1 MLKGTVPACLSPV
14 HATKHVERII
24 SIQVAW
30 QKCEPETNHNSAVI
44 LEIFKGVASL
54 ASATVDGKVL
64 SFPVMAFHDEYA
76 QHLEHCKEERKDA
89 VFLLSDEQVIKQLVP
104 LALDLVTETQQ
115 KDYAEVA
122 SLSII
127 ASLPRIAGAL
137 KKTQV
142 QKSIVR
148 MIERLYFDH

>member
-1 MLKGTVPACLSPV
+1 MVVSLFVPSRYAES
-14 HATKHVERII
+14 II
-24 SIQVAW
+24 ITQVAW
-30 QKCEPETNHNSAVI
+30 QKCEPETSHNSAVI
-44 LEIFKGVASL
+44 QEIFKGVASL

-64 SFPVMAFHDEYA
+64 SFPIMAFHDEYT
-76 QHLEHCKEERKDA
+76 QHLELCKEERRDA

-115 KDYAEVA
+115 KDYADVA

-142 QKSIVR
+142 
-148 MIERLYFDH
+148 